1 MAKFLTGTDRGLG
14 GLRVND
20 DVDDVYGVTH
30 ITVSAATLVDNG
42 GGHVT
47 ITTGGGGGSGTVT
60 NIATAGTVNGVTLTG
75 GPITATGT
83 ITLGGTL
90 AINNT
95 DWSGTAL
102 SATNG
107 GTAQTTYA
115 TGDVLYASG
124 TNTLAKLPAGTDTHV
139 LTLASGVPEWAPSSG
154 GTGTVTSVSTTLSGI
169 SIATATTTPA
179 ISGTLG
185 ATNGGTAQTTYATG
199 DVLYASGTNTLA
211 KLPAGTDT
219 HVLTLASGVPEWA
232 PSSGGGVTLV
242 GSTNN
247 TIPTV
252 TGANALIGE
261 AELTFDSATTQ
272 LVNLGGAIASPEPTT
287 GIIHGYGGLVS
298 GYAPRNTGTILN
310 YGATQ
315 TQGWSAL
322 SSQTTEFIDT
332 NLYGP
337 ISANPSSVLIL
348 TSTLS
353 PFSWADPDP
362 SVMGTTFTIVNEA
375 GQSGGSITAGT
386 GIAPLPVGG
395 PIDGFSTI
403 TLVDPNSSVTIW
415 ADGHSNSWRVVGD
428 SGNVL
433 YA

>member
-102 SATNG
+102 S
-107 GTAQTTYA
+107 
-115 TGDVLYASG
+115 
-124 TNTLAKLPAGTDTHV
+124 
-139 LTLASGVPEWAPSSG
+139 
-154 GTGTVTSVSTTLSGI
+154 
-169 SIATATTTPA
+169 
-179 ISGTLG
+179 